1 MPKKWMCPECR
12 ELCATEL
19 WCWYC
24 GETLCWELKPEDA
37 AWLDRMP
44 GSDKGENM
52 NPDETGV
59 SSKPTEKG
67 NKMLWDKRDMPK
79 KPYYNVKG
87 KPSWMRS
94 AAARWLGFNIEEF

>member
-1 MPKKWMCPECR
+1 MCPECR
-12 ELCATEL
+12 ELCATER
-19 WCWYC
+19 WCSYC

-67 NKMLWDKRDMPK
+67 NNK
-79 KPYYNVKG
+79 NVVG
-87 KPSWMRS
+87 QTRH
-94 AAARWLGFNIEEF
+94 AEEALL

>member
-1 MPKKWMCPECR
+1 MCPECR
-12 ELCATEL
+12 ELCATER

-44 GSDKGENM
+44 GSDKGEHM

-67 NKMLWDKRDMPK
+67 NKMLWAKLDMNIAELRLLRIPRCST
-79 KPYYNVKG
+79 G
-87 KPSWMRS
+87 HI
-94 AAARWLGFNIEEF
+94 AAALLIQDGFPFTL

>member
-12 ELCATEL
+12 ELCATER
-19 WCWYC
+19 WCSYC

-67 NKMLWDKRDMPK
+67 NKMLWDKLD
-79 KPYYNVKG
+79 
-87 KPSWMRS
+87 
-94 AAARWLGFNIEEF
+94 IEPPRTSQNCGCSEFLDVSPAI